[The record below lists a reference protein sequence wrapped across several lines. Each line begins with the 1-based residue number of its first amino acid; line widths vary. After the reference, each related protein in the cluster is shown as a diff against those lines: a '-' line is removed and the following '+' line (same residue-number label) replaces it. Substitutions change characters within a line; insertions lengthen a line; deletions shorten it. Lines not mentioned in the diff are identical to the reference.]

1 MGYGQ
6 MLRIGLLVPSSNTTM
21 EPDFYRMA
29 PEGVSI
35 HSARMMLDE
44 VTPEGLVRMADYA
57 ERGAGLLSTADV
69 NVIVYGCTTGSL
81 VGGIKW
87 EKDLVHRIQLKTGI
101 LSISTSGAVITALE
115 NLGASSIGVVTPYSD
130 TLNMLEVK
138 FLEAHGF
145 EVTDIEGLGL
155 LSNLLIGRTSAEV
168 VLNLVDKVSKQ
179 VDVVF
184 ISCTNL
190 PVIHIIEKI
199 EGELGK
205 TIVTSNQASFW
216 AALREFGLSG
226 FEGYGMLMKI

>member
-6 MLRIGLLVPSSNTTM
+6 ILRIGLLVPSSNTTM

-44 VTPEGLVRMADYA
+44 VTPESLIRMADYA
-57 ERGAGLLSTADV
+57 EKAAGLLSTADV
-69 NVIVYGCTTGSL
+69 SVIVYGCTTGSL
-81 VGGIKW
+81 VGGIEW

-101 LSISTSGAVITALE
+101 LSISTSGA
-115 NLGASSIGVVTPYSD
+115 TPYSD
-130 TLNMLEVK
+130 TLNNLEVN
-138 FLEAHGF
+138 FLEAQGF
-145 EVTDIEGLGL
+145 KVTDIEGLGL
-155 LSNLLIGRTSAEV
+155 LNNLLIGRTSAEV
-168 VLNLVDKVSKQ
+168 VFNLVDKVAKQ
-179 VDVVF
+179 VDIVF

-190 PVIHIIEKI
+190 PVIHIIERI
-199 EGELGK
+199 EKELGK

-226 FEGYGMLMKI
+226 FEGYGKLMKI